1 MAKNSTPKLQDN
13 LLLNRYF
20 CSLFDFPTIE
30 EAFRILKSNR
40 SVDNIG
46 EFLHFS
52 ELIAPHVIDHHL
64 LENLQMYD
72 QNIQEYLFRINK
84 SRNPKIRLKYFQYL
98 AVLFTEIY
106 LHRYFSEKFIFCKEL
121 ENFFK
126 HEKISFTPRFNKLAY
141 WAATGS
147 GKTIIMHINMLQWEK
162 YSFFSKS
169 YNNIVLITPNQGLT
183 LQHTLELTQSSIV
196 SSYIGGMQHKHYIP
210 LAKNM
215 RVKITEITK
224 IKEHVKNLDGKSL
237 PLEWFGQ
244 PNVVFIDEGHKGHA
258 SETRVWKSLQSRL
271 AGENGFTFEYSATF
285 GEIVQDPE
293 VFWEYATSIIFDY
306 RYRFFY
312 TDGFGKDFEIFNLSN
327 QDEYDEIYLT
337 TALLSFYQ
345 QKIYYLFHPMI
356 KNQFHISDPLMIFVG
371 SKVTGRKN
379 RSDILLVI
387 KFLNRFTSYVGQFSK
402 IINSLLQ
409 EGKEKRGD
417 YQQNVFHNHF
427 LYLKKLIRNKT
438 LKLGNIHGHILDI
451 LFHSLTP
458 GKCRLTELDSADG
471 EIGLSLGDSFF
482 GVINIGDTSSF
493 LKLVQTHLNSEVI
506 INPKSNFE
514 DSLFFDLDNPQSHL
528 NFLIGS
534 KKFIEGWNSYRV
546 STMVLLNIG
555 KREGPQIIQLFGR
568 GVRLYGYGN
577 SLLRSSAL
585 KESTLSNLFGE
596 LPPIPKY
603 MPLVETLNIFGLNAD
618 YMATFQSVL
627 NKEFENS
634 IPLRDIYKGINA
646 KTLISSGK
654 PSNLGMKVNKKS
666 KRASLSP
673 IKLKTI
679 QENELKQILETQDE
693 ICINFSSLIHTSSAH
708 IHNHSEVPSSLPKNA
723 MKIDLN
729 LPLMDFQ
736 EIYLRLINFCVRRN
750 ITSFYFTPLGLEK
763 WISEIKFSF
772 LGNLYSKVSLSENS
786 AQILSYMDKYTV
798 LIYQNLFVRLHQSYP
813 TSFFLFVP

>member
-1 MAKNSTPKLQDN
+1 MTRNSTPILQN
-13 LLLNRYF
+13 SLLLNRYF
-20 CSLFDFPTIE
+20 CSLFDFSTIE
-30 EAFRILKSNR
+30 EAFGILKSNQP
-40 SVDNIG
+40 SNNIG
-46 EFLHFS
+46 EFLYFS
-52 ELIAPHVIDHHL
+52 ELIAPHVINHQL
-64 LENLQMYD
+64 LENLHAYD
-72 QNIQEYLFRINK
+72 QNIQKYLFRINK

-98 AVLFTEIY
+98 AILFTEIY
-106 LHRYFSEKFIFCKEL
+106 LHRYFTEKFIFCEEL

-126 HEKISFTPRFNKLAY
+126 HEKIPFTPRFNKLAY

-169 YNNIVLITPNQGLT
+169 YNNIILITPNQGLT
-183 LQHTLELTQSSIV
+183 LQHTLELTQSSIE
-196 SSYIGGMQHKHYIP
+196 SSYIGGMQHNHLLP
-210 LAKNM
+210 LV
-215 RVKITEITK
+215 RGIVVKITEITK
-224 IKEHVKNLDGKSL
+224 IKDHVKNLDGKSL
-237 PLEWFGQ
+237 PLEWFGE
-244 PNVVFIDEGHKGHA
+244 PNVVFIDEGHKGHV

-285 GEIVQDPE
+285 GEIVRDPE

-345 QKIYYLFHPMI
+345 QKIYYQFHPKV
-356 KNQFHISDPLMIFVG
+356 KNQFHISEPLMIFVG

-387 KFLNRFTSYVGQFSK
+387 KFLNRFTSHVNHFSK
-402 IINSLLQ
+402 IIATILQ
-409 EGKEKRGD
+409 EEKERSNE

-427 LYLKKLIRNKT
+427 LYLKKLIRDKT
-438 LKLGNIHGHILDI
+438 LELGNMHGYILDI
-451 LFHSLTP
+451 LFHSSSP
-458 GKCRLTELDSADG
+458 SRCILTELSNSDG

-506 INPKSNFE
+506 ISPKSNFE
-514 DSLFFDLDNPQSHL
+514 DSLFFDLDNPQSDL

-577 SLLRSSAL
+577 SLLRSSAIR
-585 KESTLSNLFGE
+585 ESTFFNLFGE

-618 YMATFQSVL
+618 YMA
-627 NKEFENS
+627 
-634 IPLRDIYKGINA
+634 
-646 KTLISSGK
+646 
-654 PSNLGMKVNKKS
+654 
-666 KRASLSP
+666 
-673 IKLKTI
+673 
-679 QENELKQILETQDE
+679 
-693 ICINFSSLIHTSSAH
+693 
-708 IHNHSEVPSSLPKNA
+708 
-723 MKIDLN
+723 
-729 LPLMDFQ
+729 
-736 EIYLRLINFCVRRN
+736 
-750 ITSFYFTPLGLEK
+750 
-763 WISEIKFSF
+763 
-772 LGNLYSKVSLSENS
+772 
-786 AQILSYMDKYTV
+786 
-798 LIYQNLFVRLHQSYP
+798 
-813 TSFFLFVP
+813 